1 MEIEGYVKCGD
12 NCIIRKL
19 SNGEHAVL
27 IPDDVVGGG
36 VWDRCMYDVYL
47 RYQVPSRNTVII
59 SRPSCRSDCCCREE

>member
-27 IPDDVVGGG
+27 IPDDVV
-36 VWDRCMYDVYL
+36 
-47 RYQVPSRNTVII
+47 QVHV
-59 SRPSCRSDCCCREE
+59 